1 MKIIIIGAGI
11 AGTST
16 YLHLTKHLP
25 APPSPSAPHTIT
37 IYESHRPR
45 ASPSPSPSSTTPHTP
60 RHHHPLPDEPSATA
74 HRRRRPRRRPQRHA
88 RVPGRSCPP
97 PCGDRVRAQGFP
109 VRAFHVPRGA
119 RGWKAGVACRWP
131 MIGYP
136 GEVCVG
142 ELAGGGC
149 GASCGKEVGS
159 KGGAGA
165 VRYRRVTGGGGG
177 GEEGVVGEE
186 SADLVV
192 GADGV
197 WSSVR
202 KTLFGDGF
210 APKYTGLAGI
220 GGFINKPLPEEVVK
234 DKSMVFTFG
243 RNGFFGYGSVGPA
256 ETNNMMW
263 WSTYQSATVPN
274 RKILDAAAVKK
285 QLQDRHRNWK
295 DPVIQD
301 IIKTVD
307 FDSIN
312 PTWTT
317 PPLPHWG
324 EKGLVLIG
332 DSCHALPPTSGQGAS
347 QALEDSLT
355 FSLALAHY
363 LSKCYDSGDGTERDA
378 LEAATKVYYEVRQP
392 RVQEIAVAAERMDG
406 NKKDM
411 GFVMEMILYGF
422 IWLVSKYPW
431 IMKMMAGDVNGRLYS
446 WKAEEVV
453 HKTVAKKDTASA
465 TAA

>member
-1 MKIIIIGAGI
+1 
-11 AGTST
+11 
-16 YLHLTKHLP
+16 
-25 APPSPSAPHTIT
+25 
-37 IYESHRPR
+37 
-45 ASPSPSPSSTTPHTP
+45 
-60 RHHHPLPDEPSATA
+60 
-74 HRRRRPRRRPQRHA
+74 
-88 RVPGRSCPP
+88 
-97 PCGDRVRAQGFP
+97 
-109 VRAFHVPRGA
+109 
-119 RGWKAGVACRWP
+119 
-131 MIGYP
+131 
-136 GEVCVG
+136 
-142 ELAGGGC
+142 
-149 GASCGKEVGS
+149 
-159 KGGAGA
+159 
-165 VRYRRVTGGGGG
+165 
-177 GEEGVVGEE
+177 
-186 SADLVV
+186 
-192 GADGV
+192 
-197 WSSVR
+197 
-202 KTLFGDGF
+202 
-210 APKYTGLAGI
+210 
-220 GGFINKPLPEEVVK
+220 
-234 DKSMVFTFG
+234 MVFTFG